1 MKKRIVLYVHIVIEF
16 FIRRMKMNEY
26 SILTTATVTTEYI
39 VKAKNKEEA
48 QEKYYNC
55 EWEQSNELDIHNE
68 VIDTI
73 DLDKENKDDT
83 N

>member
-1 MKKRIVLYVHIVIEF
+1 
-16 FIRRMKMNEY
+16 MKMNEY